1 MLKCNCLN
9 LLILRLILDSYY
21 DNDDIIIINNN
32 NINNNNNNKGII
44 NLSFQYNTQTSNTES
59 YDTYP
64 SGLPFLLSHF
74 ARELLLVVY
83 RGFGVVNWVK
93 VNC

>member
-21 DNDDIIIINNN
+21 YYDDDD
-32 NINNNNNNKGII
+32 INNNNNNKNEGII

>member
-1 MLKCNCLN
+1 MLKCNSLN

-21 DNDDIIIINNN
+21 YYDDD
-32 NINNNNNNKGII
+32 INNNNNNNKKGII
-44 NLSFQYNTQTSNTES
+44 NLSFQYKTQTSNTES
-59 YDTYP
+59 YD
-64 SGLPFLLSHF
+64 SRFV
-74 ARELLLVVY
+74 RELLLVVY

>member
-21 DNDDIIIINNN
+21 DDDIIINNN
-32 NINNNNNNKGII
+32 NNKNEGII

-59 YDTYP
+59 YVTYIH
-64 SGLPFLLSHF
+64 LAELSHS
-74 ARELLLVVY
+74 VVLHEN
-83 RGFGVVNWVK
+83 FFWWSTVVLAW
-93 VNC
+93 